1 MLRKWGLVFSACG
14 LPFAVMPLSRVLPQR
29 DFMVSVIGFG
39 FVLLGIFFSI
49 EALARSLK
57 K

>member
-1 MLRKWGLVFSACG
+1 MLRKLGLVFSACG
-14 LPFAVMPLSRVLPQR
+14 LPFAVMPLARVLSQR
-29 DFMVSVIGFG
+29 DFIVSVIGFG

>member
-14 LPFAVMPLSRVLPQR
+14 LPFAVMPLSRVLTQQ
-29 DFMVSVIGFG
+29 DFMISVIGFG
-39 FVLLGIFFSI
+39 FVLLGVFFSI